1 MQRPDWVSE
10 PAWVLLEPVLA
21 RAPAARAS
29 DALDDL
35 QNATR
40 GWDAPARASLIA
52 RFAHRAQA
60 GAPFP
65 VAVILALSDLLGAP
79 RHE

>member
-1 MQRPDWVSE
+1 MERPDWVSE

-21 RAPAARAS
+21 RACCPG

-35 QNATR
+35 RHVTAT
-40 GWDAPARASLIA
+40 WDAAARTSLIE
-52 RFAHRAQA
+52 RFASRARA
-60 GAPFP
+60 GAPLP
-65 VAVILALSDLLGAP
+65 AALILALSDLLGAP